1 MVHLSVGT
9 EKINAMNKL
18 FSVFLSIFL
27 WCTAY
32 PTFAG
37 KPVVFRNQFL
47 YQKAPF
53 PSCHAA
59 TIVELKN
66 GDLLAAYFGGAYEGS
81 KDVCI
86 WLSRKNKGE
95 ERWEAPVQVADGILS
110 DSIRKPCYNPVLYQ
124 MPDGEVFLF
133 FKIGLYVADWSGWL
147 IRSHDQGRT
156 WSEKEPLP
164 TGYLG
169 PIKDKPVLVG
179 HRLICPSSTEVGG
192 WKIHFEIYDLKKK
205 TWKYVGPIEA
215 EEAVPTVEMKKDDP
229 KKLPI
234 ECIQP
239 TILKLKDGRLQVLC
253 RTKNGKIATSYSS
266 DQGDSWSK
274 VTLMDLP
281 NNNSGLDA
289 VTLKDGSFALI
300 YNHATTEPGKEMGPR
315 TPLNLAVSKDG
326 SHWTDVLTLE
336 SKPGEYSY
344 PSIIQGKDGHLHC
357 IYTWHRTHIRY
368 QEVILK

>member
-1 MVHLSVGT
+1 MYKS
-9 EKINAMNKL
+9 
-18 FSVFLSIFL
+18 FFFFLSLFL
-27 WCTAY
+27 WCATC

-110 DSIRKPCYNPVLYQ
+110 NSLRKPCYNPVLYQ
-124 MPDGEVFLF
+124 MPDGEVVLF

-164 TGYLG
+164 AGYLG
-169 PIKDKPVLVG
+169 PIKDKPVLTG

-215 EEAVPTVEMKKDDP
+215 EEAIPTAEIEKEKP
-229 KKLPI
+229 RKQPI

-253 RTKNGKIATSYSS
+253 RTQNARLATSFSE
-266 DQGDSWSK
+266 DGGKSWSK
-274 VTLMDLP
+274 VTLTDLP
-281 NNNSGLDA
+281 NNNSGTDA
-289 VTLKDGSFALI
+289 VTLRDDRHVLV
-300 YNHATTEPGKEMGPR
+300 YNPVATPEGENGGKR
-315 TPLNLAVSKDG
+315 SPLSVAVSSDG
-326 SHWTDVLTLE
+326 KNWRDILTLE
-336 SKPGEYSY
+336 NDDKGEYSY
-344 PSIIQGKDGHLHC
+344 PAVVEGRDGTIH
-357 IYTWHRTHIRY
+357 ITYTWRRSRIKHVQIKLR
-368 QEVILK
+368 